1 MDRQNPDSNNP
12 NSIFMLKYLHLPV
25 ELASPQKTSLAD
37 LWTWTSLDMA
47 VDDWPHPTTSNNIS
61 NFILL
66 MPISIKKSKILS
78 DSILSRDIDNQ
89 ISN

>member
-1 MDRQNPDSNNP
+1 MDRQNP

-25 ELASPQKTSLAD
+25 ELASSQKTSLAD

-66 MPISIKKSKILS
+66 MPISIKKSKVLS
-78 DSILSRDIDNQ
+78 DSIPSRDIDNQ